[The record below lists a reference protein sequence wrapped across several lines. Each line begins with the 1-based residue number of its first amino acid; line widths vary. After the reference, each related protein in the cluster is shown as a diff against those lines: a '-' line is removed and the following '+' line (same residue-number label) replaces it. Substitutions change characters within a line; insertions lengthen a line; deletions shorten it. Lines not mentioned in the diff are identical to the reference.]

1 LQKKQKAELDTTSA
15 PSDHATLPL
24 KRESF
29 MACRSPPDREL
40 SESPINP
47 MNLGKTYFSSSDE
60 SGGRLSPILEVSEE
74 MNHTQLQFRSL
85 SLKVEVSDAGR
96 SDASSPSTQLDKV
109 REQVENEVEKEIQEV
124 IRRGVQSHTIS
135 MQGEIDR
142 MRGEV
147 DRIAINQNLLQAEM
161 LDEQWEW
168 SLFKTRRKY
177 IVQVGKDG
185 HDEIVSK
192 PITGA
197 KYKRLAKEILRRC
210 DPDNEAVQTAFGN
223 KVSNN
228 LPFSMF
234 HYSQITLPLL
244 QHDCHNC

>member
-1 LQKKQKAELDTTSA
+1 
-15 PSDHATLPL
+15 
-24 KRESF
+24 
-29 MACRSPPDREL
+29 MAHRSPPDREL
-40 SESPINP
+40 SECPLNP

-60 SGGRLSPILEVSEE
+60 SGGRLSPIPEVSEE
-74 MNHTQLQFRSL
+74 LNYSQLQFRSL
-85 SLKVEVSDAGR
+85 SLNVENSNAGPSDVG
-96 SDASSPSTQLDKV
+96 SPSTQSDKV

-124 IRRGVQSHTIS
+124 LRQGFQSHTS
-135 MQGEIDR
+135 AMQGEIDR
-142 MRGEV
+142 LRGEV

-234 HYSQITLPLL
+234 YYSQTTFPLF
-244 QHDCHNC
+244 QHDFHNC